1 MFLVASRKT
10 FRNWKSSKNYQKIIC
25 RKINSKI
32 SSMYTK
38 QNWYHPYI
46 TFIVTNVVIFDRKYR
61 GPTLAYRVSLKVCC
75 VSESVER
82 SWTVLNKDT
91 LSVFFEIQKN
101 SDIEFFDSNQFV
113 RNVWNLESVWSRN
126 FCYATTLSRL
136 CLFNKSQGHYVF
148 VVTYLDNWI
157 ELDRKSRISIK
168 QKYRVFKEIWLLTP

>member
-82 SWTVLNKDT
+82 SWTVLNKHT
-91 LSVFFEIQKN
+91 LSVFLKFRRIPISSFSTRTNLFEMFEILKV
-101 SDIEFFDSNQFV
+101 FDLEIFV
-113 RNVWNLESVWSRN
+113 MRRHCHDFVFLTNL
-126 FCYATTLSRL
+126 
-136 CLFNKSQGHYVF
+136 KGI
-148 VVTYLDNWI
+148 TYLLLRIWTI
-157 ELDRKSRISIK
+157 ELNLTENQEFRSNKNTGCLK
-168 QKYRVFKEIWLLTP
+168 KYGS